1 MPIICWKLADFAEC
15 NPSTFIFG
23 WKLAD
28 FAECSPSTFSF
39 MGCDC
44 SIMLR
49 GEFCAK
55 TCEGNFLVHDSHMD
69 SYACCTM
76 VLT

>member
-1 MPIICWKLADFAEC
+1 
-15 NPSTFIFG
+15 
-23 WKLAD
+23 LAD